1 MRFVQNGKP
10 QNPRDKKRLV
20 KMSKP
25 VGFYTDKKGKVRPI
39 TSRRGRF
46 RVCFTQHPSPSSSRI
61 EVNTS
66 TLDSD
71 EVRGVLVDLLKE
83 VKRVYPDMSI
93 PSIRVVEEHIYRYD
107 ALTDREAIR
116 LDSNYLRELSEHPPG
131 VRDDMLSYTL
141 AHELGHLLIMK
152 KTPYKKAKE
161 YYAYLFQKSL
171 GLDSPKPGSGASDEH
186 IKDWYK
192 AEGKSEE
199 EAKREF
205 REYLGSAI

>member
-1 MRFVQNGKP
+1 VLTRVI
-10 QNPRDKKRLV
+10 
-20 KMSKP
+20 
-25 VGFYTDKKGKVRPI
+25 GFYTGEKGKVRPI

-46 RVCFTQHPSPSSSRI
+46 RVRFTQHPSPPSSGI

-83 VKRVYPDMSI
+83 TKSVYPDLSI
-93 PSIRVVEEHIYRYD
+93 PSITVYEDHIYRWD
-107 ALTDREAIR
+107 ALTERDAIR

-152 KTPYKKAKE
+152 KTPYKRAKE
-161 YYAYLFQKSL
+161 YYAFLFQKSL
-171 GLDSPKPGSGASDEH
+171 GLDMPKPGSGASSEH
-186 IKDWYK
+186 IRDWYK

-205 REYLGSAI
+205 REYLGAAI